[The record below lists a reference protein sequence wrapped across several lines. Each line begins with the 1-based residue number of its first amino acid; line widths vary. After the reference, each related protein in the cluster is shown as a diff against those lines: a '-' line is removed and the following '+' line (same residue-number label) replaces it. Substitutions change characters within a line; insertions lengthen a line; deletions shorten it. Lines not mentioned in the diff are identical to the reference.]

1 MIHRIYVEKK
11 EGFDVARR
19 KTLSDV
25 RNVLGIDAGNMRYL
39 LRYDVEGLSDEDFQ
53 KSVSVVFSEPP
64 VDRVFDSVDFS
75 GKTVIIT
82 EYLPGQFDQRADSAA
97 QCAQLLTLKDKP
109 LVKTANVYIFDSL
122 SAADKERIEKFL
134 INPVEMREASPDLPA
149 TLKDEIQPV
158 RQEEKVRGFMDFGKE
173 QIEKYHAANGFA
185 MTVADLEFVRDYFK
199 KSGRDPYFTEL
210 KVIDTYWSD
219 HCRHTTFAT

>member
-75 GKTVIIT
+75 GKTVIKNRIIT
-82 EYLPGQFDQRADSAA
+82 
-97 QCAQLLTLKDKP
+97 
-109 LVKTANVYIFDSL
+109 
-122 SAADKERIEKFL
+122 
-134 INPVEMREASPDLPA
+134 
-149 TLKDEIQPV
+149 
-158 RQEEKVRGFMDFGKE
+158 
-173 QIEKYHAANGFA
+173 
-185 MTVADLEFVRDYFK
+185 
-199 KSGRDPYFTEL
+199 
-210 KVIDTYWSD
+210 
-219 HCRHTTFAT
+219 